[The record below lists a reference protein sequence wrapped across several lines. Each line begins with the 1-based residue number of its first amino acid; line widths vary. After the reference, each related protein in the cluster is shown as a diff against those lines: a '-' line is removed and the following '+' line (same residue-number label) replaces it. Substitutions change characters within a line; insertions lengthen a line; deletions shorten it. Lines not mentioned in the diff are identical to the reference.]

1 MSSRQAT
8 AIILIPTEKIDLTE
22 SALSLQ
28 KRGSA
33 FSCKER
39 LNMKRKLICSILI
52 PAMLLCGCQSPPAE
66 CDVTEQTESQTTES
80 NAEKKTLTELVPDRE
95 DVGTESDSG
104 AAETSAAISDAAK
117 DIQRAD
123 ADSLGDEPFAE
134 YSLPAAASG
143 EFVTGDYLPRDDS

>member
-1 MSSRQAT
+1 MIRD
-8 AIILIPTEKIDLTE
+8 PNE
-22 SALSLQ
+22 SALPLQ
-28 KRGSA
+28 KRGRA

-66 CDVTEQTESQTTES
+66 RDVTEQTESQAAES
-80 NAEKKTLTELVPDRE
+80 HAEENALTELVPDRE
-95 DVGTESDSG
+95 DVGTESNLG
-104 AAETSAAISDAAK
+104 AAETSAAVSDAAK

-143 EFVTGDYLPRDDS
+143 EFVTGDYLPRDNS